1 MSEKEIK
8 IENEI
13 SETQISEITNPVKG
27 ESKEENQN
35 NKDSE
40 TTDKE
45 KVEEQI
51 ENTPE
56 IKEEVPVSKKKEKKS
71 SYN

>member
-35 NKDSE
+35 NKDFKSRE
-40 TTDKE
+40 E
-45 KVEEQI
+45 KI
-51 ENTPE
+51 RSRENDL
-56 IKEEVPVSKKKEKKS
+56 INKKNINRS
-71 SYN
+71 FLFISIGF

>member
-8 IENEI
+8 IENKI

-35 NKDSE
+35 NKDYE
-40 TTDKE
+40 TR
-45 KVEEQI
+45 
-51 ENTPE
+51 
-56 IKEEVPVSKKKEKKS
+56 
-71 SYN
+71 